1 MLSSIVVTS
10 FDVLSGRD
18 KQAFGHE
25 GNNYFRDLVQT
36 HREAYQGSRRRAD
49 KNAITK
55 TVIGLVHDRNGR
67 FLKLNADH
75 KWAEMND
82 EMVYEKVSH
91 ALRGA
96 KSPTASSSSSSSSVR
111 RTAASAASSGARGAP
126 GRRSAP
132 SKAALNQFGR
142 VRGIQMAI
150 FERLVQGG
158 RDGAAGDMVN
168 VVSDSS
174 LCGDDEAS
182 HADAAWPLFP
192 LPNRQPQRDLLEEEE
207 DDDEDDS
214 AHFADNNS
222 NHCVIPDD
230 IAYGSLSDDVL
241 DPADFQLLSSESLA
255 FGIPSIGV

>member
-67 FLKLNADH
+67 FLKLDANRE
-75 KWAEMND
+75 WAEMSD

-96 KSPTASSSSSSSSVR
+96 KSPTASSASSSSVR

-158 RDGAAGDMVN
+158 RDGAASDMVN

-207 DDDEDDS
+207 DDDDDEDYNAHYDS
-214 AHFADNNS
+214 SNNFI
-222 NHCVIPDD
+222 VPDD
-230 IAYGSLSDDVL
+230 IAYGSLSEDVL
-241 DPADFQLLSSESLA
+241 HPAEFQLLSSESLA
-255 FGIPSIGV
+255 YGIPSIGV